1 MTSDLLRI
9 LRKLRPDHKFPENFV
24 DENVRDLSKVENQR
38 GAELLKKDFGRP
50 GWTSLSESLENN
62 IQHL

>member
-9 LRKLRPDHKFPENFV
+9 LRKLRPDHKFPENFA
-24 DENVRDLSKVENQR
+24 DDNVRDLSKVENQR

-50 GWTSLSESLENN
+50 GWASLSESLENN
-62 IQHL
+62 IRHL

>member
-24 DENVRDLSKVENQR
+24 DDNVRDLSKVENQR

-50 GWTSLSESLENN
+50 GWTGLSESLENN

>member
-24 DENVRDLSKVENQR
+24 DDNVRDLSKVANQR
-38 GAELLKKDFGRP
+38 GAELLKDFGRP
-50 GWTSLSESLENN
+50 GWASLSESLENN
-62 IQHL
+62 IRHL